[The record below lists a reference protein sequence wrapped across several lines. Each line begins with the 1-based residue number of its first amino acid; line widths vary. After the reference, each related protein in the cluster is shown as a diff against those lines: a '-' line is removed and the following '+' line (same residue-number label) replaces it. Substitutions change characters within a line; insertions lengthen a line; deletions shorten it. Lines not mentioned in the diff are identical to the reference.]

1 MVKPF
6 FQKLDSL
13 PSQSVIFF
21 DEEKP
26 HFTVPWHFHPEI
38 EILFVVKSSG
48 TSYVGDGIRHFSDGE
63 ISIIG
68 ENVPHWWKSDKKYF
82 AGKASTGMK
91 ALIIQFNKEIFNTNF
106 INLPEMSA
114 IKELLDKSQR
124 GIQYTGKSRKIFG
137 EQIVKIFQLNGINRI
152 TELILLLDM
161 MANTKEYKY
170 HSSLGY
176 SKSIN
181 TFDFYRFNKIHEHI
195 ILNLTKPIKLEEVA
209 GIANICPTAFCR
221 YFKKHTGKTFS
232 SFLNEIRIGHACRL
246 LLSDN
251 ISISAAS
258 VESGFNNL
266 SHFNDQFKRVMKIT
280 PSAYLSAY
288 KNKEDALLKGKNS
301 KLKERS
307 EEWDDPLFCHEQ
319 ANVF

>member
-1 MVKPF
+1 MKPF
-6 FQKLDSL
+6 YQKLESL
-13 PSQSVIFF
+13 PTQSVIFF

-38 EILFVVKSSG
+38 EILFVVKSTG
-48 TSYVGDGIRHFSDGE
+48 TSYVGDGIRRFSDGE

-68 ENVPHWWKSDKKYF
+68 ENVPHWWKSDKKYIDS
-82 AGKASTGMK
+82 KATTGMK
-91 ALIIQFNKEIFNTNF
+91 ALIIQFNKDIFQSNF
-106 INLPEMSA
+106 INLTEMTS

-124 GIQYTGKSRKIFG
+124 GIQFTGKSRKAFG
-137 EQIVKIFQLNGINRI
+137 DQIVKIFELTGIRRI
-152 TELILLLDM
+152 TELIVLLDM
-161 MANTKEYKY
+161 MANTKEYKF

-181 TFDFYRFNKIHEHI
+181 SFDFYRFNKIHEHI

-209 GIANICPTAFCR
+209 DIANICPTAFCR

-232 SFLNEIRIGHACRL
+232 SFLNEIRIGHACRMML
-246 LLSDN
+246 TDN
-251 ISISAAS
+251 ITISRAS
-258 VESGFNNL
+258 MESGFNNL

-288 KNKEDALLKGKNS
+288 RNDGKVPSLESHFN
-301 KLKERS
+301 EREKA
-307 EEWDDPLFCHEQ
+307 EEWDDPFFSHEQ
-319 ANVF
+319 TNVF

>member
-1 MVKPF
+1 MKPF
-6 FQKLDSL
+6 FQKLESL

-38 EILFVVKSSG
+38 EILYVVKSSG
-48 TSYVGDGIRHFSDGE
+48 TSYVGDGIRRFTDGE

-68 ENVPHWWKSDKKYF
+68 ENVPHWWKSDNKYF
-82 AGKASTGMK
+82 EGKSKGGMK

-106 INLPEMSA
+106 INLPEMGP
-114 IKELLDKSQR
+114 IKELLVKAQR
-124 GIQYTGKSRKIFG
+124 GMQFSGKSRKLFG
-137 EQIVKIFQLNGINRI
+137 EQIFKIFQLSGIQRI

-170 HSSLGY
+170 HSSVGY

-195 ILNLTKPIKLEEVA
+195 ILNLTKPIRLEEVA
-209 GIANICPTAFCR
+209 DIANICPTAFCR

-232 SFLNEIRIGHACRL
+232 SFLNEIRVGNACRL
-246 LLSDN
+246 MLTDN
-251 ISISAAS
+251 ISISTAS
-258 VESGFNNL
+258 LESGFNNL
-266 SHFNDQFKRVMKIT
+266 SHFNEQFKRVMKIT
-280 PSAYLSAY
+280 PSAYLAAY
-288 KNKEDALLKGKNS
+288 KN
-301 KLKERS
+301 ERQGING
-307 EEWDDPLFCHEQ
+307 EQEKIIHETLVDWDDPSFCHDQ